1 MQIHYPTNLELV
13 AGLEPHEQE
22 FWLNELRNLDRLEE
36 NYQRK
41 IRYHQISSLDFVVS
55 EDGRETTL
63 QELIPS
69 DSYSGDDNVIKQV
82 EEQLYLEALTELD
95 EKHRIIFKAIF
106 ENGLNATKSSQLI
119 GRSDKTAKKYY
130 KEACKQVLKK
140 MQS

>member
-1 MQIHYPTNLELV
+1 MPTHYYTNVELV
-13 AGLEPHEQE
+13 SNIEPAEQE
-22 FWLNELRNLDRLEE
+22 FWLKVLDDMDRQEE

-41 IRYHQISSLDFVVS
+41 MRYHQVSSLDFVVS

-69 DSYSGDDNVIKQV
+69 DSYSGEDNVIKQV
-82 EEQLYLEALTELD
+82 EEQLYLEAFTELD
-95 EKHRIIFKAIF
+95 EKHRIVFKAIF
-106 ENGLNATKSSQLI
+106 ENDLNATKSSQLI